1 MINIC
6 YMISHLENCGPVNI
20 LYGIIKN
27 LDKNFFNVII
37 ITLKKFLSKFFII
50 PYNIFTGPQFSR

>member
-37 ITLKKFLSKFFII
+37 ITLKKEKKIAE
-50 PYNIFTGPQFSR
+50 